1 MPVAQAPVAVFDYLD
16 ATHRQVAQ
24 SLQTLSVLVDALSQ
38 GDLSEPA
45 RARAREVLAFFGG
58 EARQHHLDEEKH
70 VFPPLLESPQ
80 PDVVQAAHSLSQDH
94 GWLEENWLVIA
105 PMLEAAAEGSG
116 WFDTVELANAVE
128 VFAALYHDHIV
139 LEESLAYPAARSALS
154 GVNTEGMGREMAR
167 RRALAQLPQD

>member
-1 MPVAQAPVAVFDYLD
+1 MTTAEVPVAVFDYLD
-16 ATHRQVAQ
+16 ATHRKVGQALVE
-24 SLQTLSVLVDALSQ
+24 LSALVDALGQ
-38 GDLSEPA
+38 GDLSEGG

-80 PDVVQAAHSLSQDH
+80 PDVVQAAHSLTQDH